1 VNRDGTAVR
10 AGIAFRMRQ
19 MCRNHPEPQGP
30 EKMRMMNCF
39 IPASIAVLLI
49 ACLCAPAR
57 GDWKDL
63 MQGRLLPPPPAHKT
77 PAGTSAGP
85 FPAPPDYRGNLLQ
98 RGAMTGDW
106 EGWRSYFADKGFT
119 LDVDLTQIF
128 QGNLSRGAD
137 NNDAFP
143 YGGSYNIQ
151 GYFDTGKMGL
161 WPGGFVTVK
170 AEGLYGKN
178 NNSRA
183 GALMPV
189 NADALF
195 PVPDTREFTLTEYK
209 LIQFLTKRFGIILGK
224 IDTLEGGDSN
234 VFANDYKNQF
244 MNVAFLV
251 NPVTF
256 RTTPYSALGAGAMYI
271 FSEHLATSVIVLDA
285 NGSANHGGYD
295 TAFSDPRG
303 LTIANEWDL
312 TMKPLGRTGHFR
324 AGWIYGTKRYFLLE
338 QDRRLNLP
346 LFQELSDSELTRRVQ
361 EILSRD
367 RSALAHDDSVLRRAR
382 GIIDHDRRINDR
394 DRRVLDRAASIAED
408 NIIARGDESRDADIL
423 RRARDILAH
432 ERRINSRDR
441 RVLDRAGEII
451 KREIAARAKDALARE
466 KAALS
471 DRSLFLLE
479 RAGDIVLSDQDR
491 GFKQGNGDYCFYF
504 NFDQYLYNDKE
515 DPSQGFG
522 LFGRFGFSDGRF
534 NPIARFYSI
543 GLGGKGLIPTRDG
556 DSYGVG
562 YYYTLTSDD
571 LNPVL
576 GVGDEQG
583 IELYYNFHLTP
594 WCRITPDFQVV
605 HTGLKSVPTVSVL
618 GFRTQMYY

>member
-1 VNRDGTAVR
+1 MGMKRFTR
-10 AGIAFRMRQ
+10 I
-19 MCRNHPEPQGP
+19 
-30 EKMRMMNCF
+30 
-39 IPASIAVLLI
+39 SIAVI
-49 ACLCAPAR
+49 AAFWLSAPVPGEENDAKR
-57 GDWKDL
+57 R
-63 MQGRLLPPPPAHKT
+63 RLLPAPPAL
-77 PAGTSAGP
+77 PASSSDPSSSP
-85 FPAPPDYRGNLLQ
+85 FPPAPDYKGNLLE

-119 LDVDLTQIF
+119 LDVDLTQVF

-195 PVPDTREFTLTEYK
+195 PVPNTRDFTLTEYK
-209 LIQFLTKRFGIILGK
+209 LIQFLTKKFGIILGK
-224 IDTLEGGDSN
+224 IDTLEGGDPN
-234 VFANDYKNQF
+234 VFADDYKNQF

-251 NPVTF
+251 NPVLF
-256 RTTPYSALGAGAMYI
+256 RTFPYSALGAGAMYV
-271 FSEHLATSVIVLDA
+271 FSEHLMTSVLVLDA
-285 NGSANHGGYD
+285 NNPNASHDGYD
-295 TAFSDPRG
+295 TAFSDPSG
-303 LTIANEWDL
+303 CSIANQWVL
-312 TMKPLGRTGHFR
+312 TYKPLDRTGHFC
-324 AGWIYGTKRYFLLE
+324 AGWTYSTKRYFLLE
-338 QDRRLNLP
+338 QERRLNLP
-346 LFQELSDSELTRRVQ
+346 LLQELSDSELTRRVR
-361 EILSRD
+361 EILD
-367 RSALAHDDSVLRRAR
+367 QARSALAHDDSVLRRAR

-562 YYYTLTSDD
+562 YYYTQTSDD